1 MVSAYLAGTLQAKQ
15 MSPED
20 RLKVAYEL
28 CRVYFATPIAPARD
42 NPPYALPECNEIEK
56 QWMASPAK
64 LQSEIAAKGMID
76 QQTQRQ
82 RALIDE
88 VARKK

>member
-1 MVSAYLAGTLQAKQ
+1 

-28 CRVYFATPIAPARD
+28 CRVDFVNAGSPGYT
-42 NPPYALPECNEIEK
+42 LPECDEIEK
-56 QWMASPAK
+56 QWKANPAK
-64 LQSEIAAKGMID
+64 LQSEIFAKRMID
-76 QQTQRQ
+76 QQTQRR

-88 VARKK
+88 VAKRKR

>member
-1 MVSAYLAGTLQAKQ
+1 

-28 CRVYFATPIAPARD
+28 CRVDFVNTERVYT
-42 NPPYALPECNEIEK
+42 LPECNEIEK
-56 QWMASPAK
+56 RWKASPAK
-64 LQSEIAAKGMID
+64 LQSEILARGMID
-76 QQTQRQ
+76 QQTQRR

-88 VARKK
+88 VAKGK